1 MAVIVRRRKI
11 RPSTRKSTSVNYRV
25 DIAKYAQDLK
35 MYPKNGWALKGLS
48 LAYLKLGDESNHK
61 ATVKQFKEAWKT
73 ADVILQ

>member
-1 MAVIVRRRKI
+1 
-11 RPSTRKSTSVNYRV
+11 
-25 DIAKYAQDLK
+25 